1 MGLVFFPDGW
11 DWELINPHGATI
23 VIYQFDQESGILYL
37 DKQQQIANNSI
48 IQKKERIPL
57 SKESW

>member
-1 MGLVFFPDGW
+1 MAKLCQGYVFTMRCEF
-11 DWELINPHGATI
+11 H
-23 VIYQFDQESGILYL
+23 QESGILYL

-48 IQKKERIPL
+48 IQKKECIPL